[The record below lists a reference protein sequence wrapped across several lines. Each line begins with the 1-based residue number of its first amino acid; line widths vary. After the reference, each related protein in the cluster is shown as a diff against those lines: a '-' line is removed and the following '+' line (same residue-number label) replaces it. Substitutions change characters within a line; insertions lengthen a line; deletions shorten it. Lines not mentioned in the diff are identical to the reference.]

1 MEPELKKQKRDQCEK
16 ILSTGKQCSF
26 PKQSTGEFCKRH
38 SNMTKVIL
46 VDASTNTSQN
56 YHDDLTTAEETI
68 INMLSDLSRK
78 DKYIEQL
85 EHDYNILKEK
95 VISNFLST

>member
-16 ILSTGKQCSF
+16 ILSNGKQCSF
-26 PKQSTGEFCKRH
+26 SKHAIGEFCRRH
-38 SNMTKVIL
+38 SAPIKVL
-46 VDASTNTSQN
+46 SVDASTNTS
-56 YHDDLTTAEETI
+56 HDYSDNLTIAEETI
-68 INMLSDLSRK
+68 INMLADMTRK